1 MATKTQNIYIKELD
15 NDPYALRVYSDL
27 TDKQFKDLE
36 GIGYVYRHNTVHVTV
51 DIDPRY
57 TPESVKAD
65 IRALAEPKPLRCT
78 LGTVGEWTPVD
89 TALPLR
95 TVGVIVRGDFS
106 SVLDS
111 SRYYAAKL
119 RYCAHGPRGARYEFV
134 SGHQVIDNVTHWTPV
149 PPE

>member
-1 MATKTQNIYIKELD
+1 MATKTQSIYIKELD

-36 GIGYVYRHNTVHVTV
+36 GIAYVCRHGPVHVTV

-65 IRALAEPKPLRCT
+65 IRALASPSPLRCT
-78 LGTVGEWTPVD
+78 LGTVGVWTPVD
-89 TALPLR
+89 VALPMP
-95 TVGVIVRGDFS
+95 GIKAIVRAAMS
-106 SVLDS
+106 CYEHI
-111 SRYYAAKL
+111 YYVAERKF
-119 RYCAHGPRGARYEFV
+119 CPRGPHGARIEWLNR
-134 SGHQVIDNVTHWTPV
+134 SMIIDNVTHWTPI

>member
-65 IRALAEPKPLRCT
+65 IRALASPSPLRCT
-78 LGTVGEWTPVD
+78 LGTVGVWTPVD
-89 TALPLR
+89 VALPMPGIKA
-95 TVGVIVRGDFS
+95 VVRGDFATWLRS
-106 SVLDS
+106 D
-111 SRYYAAKL
+111 YYVAERKF
-119 RYCAHGPRGARYEFV
+119 CPRGPHGARIEWLNR
-134 SGHQVIDNVTHWTPV
+134 SMIIDGVTHWTPI